1 MLRKGQEK
9 MVDSP
14 RVKLTL
20 QVDVDPLLS
29 FVNKISIMELNHKM
43 YSFDDGLEFLL
54 IVTYINLFGLL
65 NYSTLS
71 FPTAWR
77 NSTLNRSRNENHV
90 HPPLA

>member
-29 FVNKISIMELNHKM
+29 FVNKISIMELNYKIT
-43 YSFDDGLEFLL
+43 L
-54 IVTYINLFGLL
+54 TYIVRFKVNL
-65 NYSTLS
+65 SC
-71 FPTAWR
+71 
-77 NSTLNRSRNENHV
+77 
-90 HPPLA
+90 